1 MCCVFSRGDDVDYQ
15 ENFLKPELIKFLVR
29 LYASKFEEN
38 DPAKI
43 SLRDKILEC
52 AKLASEVSPLYN
64 QDGQSRG
71 QRDWVH
77 IFPEPVKSFITFVI
91 LSQISCSLFVCF
103 V

>member
-1 MCCVFSRGDDVDYQ
+1 MQLFGLLKTGFTVVDFVVFFSRGDDVDYQ

-52 AKLASEVSPLYN
+52 AKLATEVSIRPL
-64 QDGQSRG
+64 
-71 QRDWVH
+71 
-77 IFPEPVKSFITFVI
+77 
-91 LSQISCSLFVCF
+91 
-103 V
+103 